1 MGIVTEVAEDAVGIS
16 TSTWLT
22 LGCCAAIAT
31 AALLYHHHVF
41 KSGEAACKAEYT
53 AAADNQKVAAQIEI
67 AKIGDKYAIIN
78 EKLHES
84 PIFMRPVSPL
94 VGAAISGMPQPHPN
108 RAK

>member
-1 MGIVTEVAEDAVGIS
+1 MGIITEVAEDAVGIS
-16 TSTWLT
+16 MTTWLT

-31 AALLYHHHVF
+31 AALLYHHHIF
-41 KSGEAACKAEYT
+41 KSGEDACRAEYT
-53 AAADNQKVAAQIEI
+53 AAADNQTVAAQIEI
-67 AKIGDKYAIIN
+67 TKIGDKYAIIN

-94 VGAAISGMPQPHPN
+94 VGAAIGSMREPSQH